1 MLGFIKKLFKK
12 KEELPPVMQQND
24 EFHVSH
30 VWNNSLQSMV
40 PVEEPSDAEMIE
52 KVVDEEIPE
61 PEVTAPAKRKKRTP
75 AKKTPAKKTPAK
87 KTAPKKVK

>member
-12 KEELPPVMQQND
+12 KEELPPVMKQND

-30 VWNNSLQSMV
+30 VWNNSLQVMV
-40 PVEEPSDAEMIE
+40 PIDEPSDAEMIE
-52 KVVDEEIPE
+52 QVVEEIPE
-61 PEVTAPAKRKKRTP
+61 PAVTAPAKRKKRTP
-75 AKKTPAKKTPAK
+75 TKKAPAK